1 MGEVQSQKRK
11 APRGA
16 GLWRGHNEAEQVVNL
31 GFGGSVAMRILTT
44 DSWRV
49 LSLLFMLE

>member
-1 MGEVQSQKRK
+1 MGEVRSQKRK

-31 GFGGSVAMRILTT
+31 GFGGEGGIRTHGTLRYA
-44 DSWRV
+44 
-49 LSLLFMLE
+49 